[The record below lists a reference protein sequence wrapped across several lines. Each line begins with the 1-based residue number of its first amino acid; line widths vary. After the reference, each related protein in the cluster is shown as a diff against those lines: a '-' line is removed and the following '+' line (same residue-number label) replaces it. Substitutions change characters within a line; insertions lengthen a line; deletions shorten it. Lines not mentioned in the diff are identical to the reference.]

1 MKRKLVPAALLA
13 IFLVFVLAA
22 SAQAGWKTDASGKY
36 YVTSSGQTLKSRWIV
51 SGGKKYFASKTG
63 KIYTNC
69 RVKINGSFY
78 GFGSD
83 GAMLAGKNKI
93 GSNTYYFSKKTG
105 KMISK
110 AFVTIGGKKYYFGKT
125 GAMRKNIW
133 VSRRYV
139 NSEGYMATSRWV
151 GSRYVGSDGYSCTG
165 LKEIDGAWYYFDP
178 STRKKVVSTTKT
190 IDGTQY
196 KFDAS
201 GKGTVTGTGS
211 GSSSTS
217 KAPATSASVQSTY
230 YSDPYVNDETL
241 LAAIIY
247 CEAGNQPY
255 YGQLAV
261 GIVITN
267 RMRSAS
273 FPSKLR
279 EVVYQTSQFSPTFDG
294 ALTSALKNQSKITDS
309 AKKAAAEVLGKYRS
323 GNYTVKLDNNKD
335 FSLKGYVFFMTQA
348 AYQRLG
354 MKSEYKKIGDHVFFK
369 TWQR

>member
-1 MKRKLVPAALLA
+1 MKRRVFPAILLA
-13 IFLVFVLAA
+13 LVLTLMLSAA
-22 SAQAGWKTDASGKY
+22 AQAGWKTNASGKY
-36 YVTSSGQTLKSRWIV
+36 FVTSSGKILKSSWLV
-51 SGGKKYFASKTG
+51 SGGKKYFCSKTG
-63 KIYTNC
+63 RIYTNC

-83 GAMLAGKNKI
+83 GAMLRGKHRI
-93 GSNTYYFSKKTG
+93 GSNTYYFAKKTG
-105 KMISK
+105 KMIAK
-110 AFVTIGGKKYYFGKT
+110 AFVTISGKKYYFGKT
-125 GAMRKNIW
+125 GAMRTKVW

-139 NSEGYMATSRWV
+139 GPDGYVLTNRWI
-151 GSRYVGSDGYSCTG
+151 GARYVGSDGKSLSG
-165 LKEIDGAWYYFDP
+165 LQQLDGTWYYFDP
-178 STRKKVVSTTKT
+178 STRKKVTGVTKT
-190 IDGTQY
+190 IDGTKY
-196 KFDAS
+196 KFDEN
-201 GKGTVTGTGS
+201 GKGKVVNG
-211 GSSSTS
+211 S
-217 KAPATSASVQSTY
+217 KAPTTTASVQSTY

-255 YGQLAV
+255 YGQLGV

-294 ALTSALKNQSKITDS
+294 ALTSVLKDQSRITAS
-309 AKKAAAEVLGKYRS
+309 AKKAAKEVMSMYNKGT
-323 GNYTVKLDNNKD
+323 YTVTVDGKKINLQ
-335 FSLKGYVFFMTQA
+335 GYVFFMTQG

-354 MKSEYKKIGDHVFFK
+354 MKSAYDKIGDHVFFK